1 MKLTVSM
8 LCCDSRDSWLPN
20 IHVVHNWIVILF
32 RFIYL
37 SHGNSEMAVL
47 DIKLIAAMRVEK
59 PAFNPLIA
67 LTARRGGN
75 SGLVFRGKKER

>member
-1 MKLTVSM
+1 
-8 LCCDSRDSWLPN
+8 
-20 IHVVHNWIVILF
+20 
-32 RFIYL
+32 
-37 SHGNSEMAVL
+37 MAVL